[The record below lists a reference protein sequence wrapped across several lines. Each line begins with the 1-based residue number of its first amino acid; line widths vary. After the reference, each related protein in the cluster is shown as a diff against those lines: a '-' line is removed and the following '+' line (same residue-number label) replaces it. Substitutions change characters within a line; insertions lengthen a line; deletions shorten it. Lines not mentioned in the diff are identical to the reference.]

1 MTYALGHIDRERI
14 KRNHPANCP
23 RITLV
28 EPITAEPEPMNPLY
42 YIEHDQEPPS
52 LLSFI
57 ERNQDGT
64 NKEKA

>member
-1 MTYALGHIDRERI
+1 
-14 KRNHPANCP
+14 
-23 RITLV
+23 
-28 EPITAEPEPMNPLY
+28 MNPLY

-64 NKEKA
+64 NKEQA